1 MRFRAPLS
9 LRSLSLLALALCSG
23 LLPAAPHDQVVIP
36 PAKTSIY
43 IGNVTLTPGIL
54 KRENATYTTSYHAKV
69 FPYFFYNEEGQLSI
83 DFSDEQLAQLQRGER
98 VPFTGTAKNKDGEDR
113 RIEGHVTASAPGA
126 TEGTIKVRIFV
137 TKKIELIFNS
147 TYQFKP

>member
-1 MRFRAPLS
+1 MRFRAFS
-9 LRSLSLLALALCSG
+9 AVLLTLATSHLH
-23 LLPAAPHDQVVIP
+23 AAPYDQVVIP

-54 KRENATYTTSYHAKV
+54 QRENGAYRTSYQAKV
-69 FPYFFYNEEGQLSI
+69 FPYFFYNEDGHLSI
-83 DFSDEQLAQLQRGER
+83 DVSDEQLAQLARGER
-98 VPFTGTAKNKDGEDR
+98 VQFTGTAKNKDGEDR
-113 RIEGHVTASAPGA
+113 RIEGHATANAPGA

-147 TYQFKP
+147 TYRFKS

>member
-1 MRFRAPLS
+1 MRFRAPALGIFLLILS
-9 LRSLSLLALALCSG
+9 TTFLT
-23 LLPAAPHDQVVIP
+23 AAPHDEVVIP

-43 IGNVTLTPGIL
+43 IGSVTLTPGIL
-54 KRENATYTTSYHAKV
+54 QRENGTYRTSYQAKV

-83 DFSDEQLAQLQRGER
+83 DFSDEQLAQLSRGER

-113 RIEGHVTASAPGA
+113 RIEGHATASAPNA